1 MARLFIV
8 AGASGAGKSFLL
20 QTATN
25 LVPAIAPI
33 RKLTTR
39 SPREFESSAVRDALD
54 LDFGHGERTVR
65 SCDFFY
71 IYGEDWYGIRVED
84 IESAFDSGRHP
95 MVIVRNADAIR
106 RLKARYPDAVVL
118 WLQSGLSGGDLESR
132 LRAQGR
138 PDIEISSRMARTDW
152 DFHEYVVLL
161 RDRLVDYVIVNHFD
175 PDKLVEQLQSILIHE
190 LESPEVDPYLVFVL
204 MAFDPKLDEVYQAI
218 KTAGELVHSVPLRVA
233 RIDDA
238 GLVDYRITDEILAFI
253 RRAGVIVCDLSLERP
268 NVYYEL
274 GFARGIGKRV
284 VSCAQSGTELHFDIK
299 DFNTIMYHSAFD
311 LQHRL
316 KDTFERLYRLRK

>member
-20 QTATN
+20 KTATN

-39 SPREFESSAVRDALD
+39 SPRDFESSAVREVLD
-54 LDFGHGERTVR
+54 LDFGHDEQTVR

-71 IYGEDWYGIRVED
+71 PYGEHWYGIRVED
-84 IESAFDSGRHP
+84 IETAFASAMHP
-95 MVIVRNADAIR
+95 MVIVRSAETIR

-118 WLQSGLSGGDLESR
+118 WLQSGLSGGDLEAR

-138 PDIEISSRMARTDW
+138 PDIEISSRMARTEW
-152 DFHEYVVLL
+152 DFHEYVLLL
-161 RDRLVDYVIVNHFD
+161 RDRLVDYVIINHFD
-175 PDKLVEQLQSILIHE
+175 PDKLVEQLQSILIQE
-190 LESPEVDPYLVFVL
+190 LESPKVDPYLVFVL
-204 MAFDPKLDEVYQAI
+204 MAFDAKMDQVYEAI
-218 KTAGELVHSVPLRVA
+218 KTAGALVPAVPLKVT

-238 GLVDYRITDEILAFI
+238 GLVDYRITDETLAFI

-274 GFARGIGKRV
+274 GFARGLGKRV
-284 VSCAQSGTELHFDIK
+284 ISCATQGTKLHFDIK
-299 DFNTIMYHSAFD
+299 DFNTFIYHSPFD

-316 KDTFERLYRLRK
+316 KAAFERLYRLRR

>member
-1 MARLFIV
+1 
-8 AGASGAGKSFLL
+8 
-20 QTATN
+20 
-25 LVPAIAPI
+25 
-33 RKLTTR
+33 
-39 SPREFESSAVRDALD
+39 
-54 LDFGHGERTVR
+54 
-65 SCDFFY
+65 
-71 IYGEDWYGIRVED
+71 
-84 IESAFDSGRHP
+84 